1 MSTSTPIETL
11 IHDLMQERA
20 ARFQELV
27 RLAKAQEGRRKKAAD
42 AQEKRQVEFARTIGI
57 KQALIDQRLKD
68 DAAQLKARLG
78 EFRPALV
85 TRPGRGAQDAGQLAQ
100 FTAVLPL
107 PTRLL
112 PPFGVFFYPPGTTEV
127 QPLSPGQI
135 KMKDVSSGSGLGWP
149 WATAGAVVSPADIVF
164 YFVPEFS
171 GTYSLT
177 VAIAFHGFFVVQ
189 ADDGTWTSK
198 EASVKMD
205 VSMDTYSHVDRGT
218 KSFTSPIDLDSQNI
232 DEFQNFD
239 KVLTFS
245 DTQVLRAGDPT
256 VVTCSISIAASARGG
271 GSYAEINFSDGDANY
286 IQPQYLLATNLSGGS
301 QTQAAQ

>member
-1 MSTSTPIETL
+1 
-11 IHDLMQERA
+11 MQERA

-205 VSMDTYSHVDRGT
+205 V
-218 KSFTSPIDLDSQNI
+218 
-232 DEFQNFD
+232 
-239 KVLTFS
+239 
-245 DTQVLRAGDPT
+245 
-256 VVTCSISIAASARGG
+256 
-271 GSYAEINFSDGDANY
+271 
-286 IQPQYLLATNLSGGS
+286 
-301 QTQAAQ
+301 